1 MRKFI
6 LTMVVAMIGI
16 ITIHAESYDYPY
28 LTFETTDGTKTSVST
43 ESIEITLTETTITAG
58 GQTFDLSN
66 LSKMYFSETDVTA
79 VNEVKQVEDVFTN
92 GEIYDLQGR
101 RVERSQMKQG
111 VYIVK
116 TKNGNL
122 KLNVQ

>member
-79 VNEVKQVEDVFTN
+79 VNEVKQAEDVFTN